1 MKDLSTDQIGR
12 LLVILRDNEL
22 IEDNEDIWKL
32 LVSTWKAA
40 IDKDEEEARDALE
53 KILLNKE
60 FNEELEQ
67 QTKRYSLKIEDAP
80 RVRTSKPKDFDEEGF
95 QRMMEGGD
103 K

>member
-1 MKDLSTDQIGR
+1 MTNYEFKMNPPETMKDLSTDQIGR

-22 IEDNEDIWKL
+22 IEDNEDIWSL

-67 QTKRYSLKIEDAP
+67 QTKRYSLN
-80 RVRTSKPKDFDEEGF
+80 
-95 QRMMEGGD
+95 MEGGD